1 MESLLKTKKRMN
13 IHIGEYHASSHPTVV
28 YTLVGSCVAVCLY
41 DPVRKIG
48 GMNHIL
54 LPGQADMKR
63 FDMPARYGIN
73 AMELLINK
81 IMRLGGERRSLIAKA
96 FGGAHLLPSIPKEN
110 GVGRKIAAFVLEFLK
125 KESIRVVRQDLEG
138 HESRKVYFHTDT
150 GEVFLKRIQ
159 PMYYRWNLVSE
170 EQEMLRRIRK
180 EAEKPSKI
188 SLF

>member
-1 MESLLKTKKRMN
+1 MKKRVN
-13 IHIGEYHASSHPTVV
+13 IHIGEYHASDRPTVI

-54 LPGQADMKR
+54 LPGQADLKK

-81 IMRLGGERRSLIAKA
+81 IMRLGGDRRSLIAKA
-96 FGGAHLLPSIPKEN
+96 FGGAHLLPSIPKGT
-110 GVGRKIAAFVLEFLK
+110 GVGKKIAEFVVEFLR

-150 GEVFLKRIQ
+150 GDVFLKRIQ
-159 PMYYRWNLVSE
+159 PMYYKWEIASE
-170 EQEMLRRIRK
+170 EREMLRRIRK
-180 EAEKPSKI
+180 EAEKPGKI
-188 SLF
+188 SWFEK